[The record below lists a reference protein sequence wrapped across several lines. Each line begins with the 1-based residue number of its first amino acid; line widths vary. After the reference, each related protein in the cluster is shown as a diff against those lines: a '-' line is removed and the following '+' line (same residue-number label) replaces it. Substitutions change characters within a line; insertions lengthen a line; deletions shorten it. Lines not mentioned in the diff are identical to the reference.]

1 MPVSLHTK
9 PISGPEPLLRAIAV
23 ALLLTSALAAG
34 CSALPEPVAAVLPGA
49 DAAEP
54 DPRLE
59 AVLAYF
65 RAQVDDDYEAMAE
78 AVVAEA
84 RPFLATPGLEPKR
97 TSAPGRIAGE
107 EWNPDGSV
115 TITLDYPSGISA
127 YSTLLAP
134 ESSTTRTIRFEN
146 SNDNGL
152 SYSGTVNVTI
162 EDGRWVVEAID
173 GMPILEVL
181 KREHTMP

>member
-1 MPVSLHTK
+1 MFLRLTPTFGHR
-9 PISGPEPLLRAIAV
+9 PLPRAIVV
-23 ALLLTSALAAG
+23 ALLLTATLTAG

-49 DAAEP
+49 DTTEP

-65 RAQVDDDYEAMAE
+65 RAQVADDYEAMSE

-107 EWNPDGSV
+107 EWDRDGSV

-146 SNDNGL
+146 SNDAGL
-152 SYSGTVNVTI
+152 SYSGTVSVTL

-173 GMPILEVL
+173 GVPILNVL
-181 KREHTMP
+181 QREHTAP

>member
-1 MPVSLHTK
+1 MPVFLRLT
-9 PISGPEPLLRAIAV
+9 PITGHGPFPRAIAA
-23 ALLLTSALAAG
+23 ALLLTTAFAAG
-34 CSALPEPVAAVLPGA
+34 CSALPEPVAAVLPGT
-49 DAAEP
+49 DTAEP
-54 DPRLE
+54 DSRLE

-65 RAQVDDDYEAMAE
+65 RAQVDDDYAAMAE
-78 AVVAEA
+78 AVVADA

-107 EWNPDGSV
+107 EWNRDGSV

-146 SNDNGL
+146 SNDAGL
-152 SYSGTVNVTI
+152 TYSGTVNVTI
-162 EDGRWVVEAID
+162 EDGRWVVEAVD
-173 GMPILEVL
+173 GVPIADVL
-181 KREHTMP
+181 KREHTTP